1 MSTKYTGGFITK
13 SPVAPTTSAASGIW
27 TLDQQQ
33 QAQKAGTWPSPPIF
47 IEDLFSTW
55 LYTGT
60 GAAQTITNGV
70 DVSGKGGL
78 VWLKRRDVNRLHD
91 LFDTSRGATQRL
103 FSNENFAQSA
113 DATSLTAFNSSGFA
127 LGTDSDINA
136 SAGSFVSWT
145 FAEQPK
151 FFDIVTWSGND
162 VAGRQIA
169 HNIGSTPGMVII
181 KSLATD
187 DWVVWHRSLTSGNYI
202 VLNSTAAQT
211 TSAAANR
218 FGNGTTTVDPTATV
232 FTVGNNGTVNQSGN
246 NYVAYLFAHN
256 AGGFPAS
263 GTGSTNGISCG
274 SFTTVSSAAT
284 VDLGYEPQW
293 ILWKRT
299 DAVQNWNVYDTMRGW
314 AQKQVAQLYPN
325 LTQAEDMYLN
335 SEYFFPTATGFQLNS
350 SFGLAGTY
358 IYVAIRRGPMAV
370 PTVGTSVFAPSTA
383 IEPQSSPLFTA
394 GFSDMTLHSP
404 RVSESGNGHLITDR
418 LRGNGVILETPYTS
432 AENTSS
438 TYFKYDSNNGAYIP
452 NLGYF
457 NNTGGTS
464 KPYALRAFKRAP
476 SFFDEVCYLGNG
488 STQNVSHNLGVVPE
502 LMIVKSRS
510 LADSDWW
517 VYSSAL
523 TTPQNKY
530 LRLQSTDG
538 ESTATGLWGSSLP
551 TSTTFGLGAFAPNS
565 SGATFVA
572 YLFATCAGVSKVGS
586 YTGNGSSQT
595 INCGF
600 TGGAR
605 FVLIK
610 KSSGTGDW
618 MVSDSARGIVSG
630 NDPYLELN
638 NTNAEVT
645 GEDWL
650 DTDSTGFVVNEVSGS
665 NANTNG
671 ATYIFLAIA

>member
-1 MSTKYTGGFITK
+1 M
-13 SPVAPTTSAASGIW
+13 PLQATSGAASYDAFG
-27 TLDQQQ
+27 
-33 QAQKAGTWPSPPIF
+33 GGVPVVPNY
-47 IEDLFSTW
+47 IEQVFSTY
-55 LYTGT
+55 LYAGNGST
-60 GAAQTITNGV
+60 QTITNGI
-70 DVSGKGGL
+70 DLSGQGGMTWIKGRNL
-78 VWLKRRDVNRLHD
+78 SFSHAV
-91 LFDTSRGATQRL
+91 FDTVRGATNRL
-103 FSNENFAQSA
+103 VTNVS
-113 DATSLTAFNSSGFA
+113 DANSVETGTLTAFNSDGFSLGSTGAVNSSSGTFA
-127 LGTDSDINA
+127 
-136 SAGSFVSWT
+136 SWT
-145 FAEQPK
+145 FRKQPK
-151 FFDIVTWSGND
+151 FFDVVTYTGNG
-162 VAGRQIA
+162 AASRNIA
-169 HNIGSTPGMVII
+169 HNLGSTPGCII
-181 KSLATD
+181 GKTLSISEN
-187 DWVVWHRSLTSGNYI
+187 WGVYHRSTGANGLYLNATNSAGVTGVLTGHT
-202 VLNSTAAQT
+202 STT
-211 TSAAANR
+211 
-218 FGNGTTTVDPTATV
+218 FEVGNGYGID
-232 FTVGNNGTVNQSGN
+232 NSSGVT
-246 NYVAYLFAHN
+246 YVAYLFAHN
-256 AGGFPAS
+256 AGGFGLT
-263 GTGSTNGISCG
+263 GTDNVISCG
-274 SFTTVSSAAT
+274 SFTGAT
-284 VDLGYEPQW
+284 TINLGYEPQW
-293 ILWKRT
+293 VLVKGSDT
-299 DAVQNWNVYDTMRGW
+299 ATNWSIQDNMRGLT
-314 AQKQVAQLYPN
+314 ADGTGSKQLFAN
-325 LTQAEDMYLN
+325 LSNAESNADNIKLN
-335 SEYFFPTATGFQLNS
+335 ATGFTTTS
-350 SFGLAGTY
+350 SWAGVTAIY
-358 IYVAIRRGPMAV
+358 IAIRRGPMRV

-383 IEPQSSPLFTA
+383 AGEPSSSPLFTA